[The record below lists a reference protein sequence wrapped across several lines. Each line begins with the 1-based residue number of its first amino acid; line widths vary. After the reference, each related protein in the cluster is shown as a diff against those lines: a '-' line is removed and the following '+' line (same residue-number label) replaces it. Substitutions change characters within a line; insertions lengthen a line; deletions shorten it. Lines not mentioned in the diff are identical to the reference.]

1 MRVSQHERRA
11 RSSAALLESAARE
24 ISRYGYGN
32 LVLERVAAEAGYSR
46 GAIYHQF
53 AGKEELALAVV
64 QWVSEGWLAEV
75 AGPAEALADPL
86 RALLAIARGHAIYC
100 RRDIARVLVSLRVEF
115 GGRDHPVG
123 AAVEAA
129 YEELLALCGD
139 LIAAARHDG
148 TIPGGPP
155 PRTMALAFV
164 GAVEGLVMH
173 LHGHEPDDE
182 LLAERA
188 VLGLLA
194 ADPPPVPMG
203 H

>member
-1 MRVSQHERRA
+1 MHVSQNERRA
-11 RSSAALLESAARE
+11 RSSAALLESAARG

-64 QWVSEGWLAEV
+64 EWVAEGWLAEV
-75 AGPAEALADPL
+75 AAPAEALADPL
-86 RALLAIARGHAIYC
+86 QALLALARGHAVYC
-100 RRDIARVLVSLRVEF
+100 RRDIARVLVALRVEF
-115 GGRDHPVG
+115 GDRDHPVG
-123 AAVEAA
+123 AAVEIA
-129 YEELLALCGD
+129 YETLLTLCGD
-139 LIAAARHDG
+139 LITAARHDG

-164 GAVEGLVMH
+164 GTVEGLVMQ

-188 VLGLLA
+188 VLGLLG
-194 ADPPPVPMG
+194 ADPPASA
-203 H
+203 

>member
-1 MRVSQHERRA
+1 MHVSQDERRA
-11 RSSAALLESAARE
+11 RSSAALLESAARG

-64 QWVSEGWLAEV
+64 KWVSEGWLAEV
-75 AGPAEALADPL
+75 AGPAQALADPL
-86 RALLAIARGHAIYC
+86 QALLALARGHAVYC

-129 YEELLALCGD
+129 YERLLVLCGD
-139 LIAAARHDG
+139 LIAAARHGG

-164 GAVEGLVMH
+164 GTVEGLVMQ
-173 LHGHEPDDE
+173 LYGHEPDDE

-194 ADPPPVPMG
+194 VNPPPSA
-203 H
+203 

>member
-1 MRVSQHERRA
+1 
-11 RSSAALLESAARE
+11 LLESAARG

-64 QWVSEGWLAEV
+64 EWVAEGWLAEV
-75 AGPAEALADPL
+75 AAPAEAVADPL
-86 RALLAIARGHAIYC
+86 GALVALARGHAVYC
-100 RRDIARVLVSLRVEF
+100 RRDIARVLVALRVEF

-123 AAVEAA
+123 TAVEVA
-129 YEELLALCGD
+129 YETLLTLCGD
-139 LIAAARHDG
+139 LIVTARHDG
-148 TIPGGPP
+148 MIPGGPP

-164 GAVEGLVMH
+164 GAVEGLTMQ

-188 VLGLLA
+188 VLGLLG
-194 ADPPPVPMG
+194 ADPPSSA
-203 H
+203 

>member
-1 MRVSQHERRA
+1 MHVSQHERRA
-11 RSSAALLESAARE
+11 RSSAALLESAARG

-64 QWVSEGWLAEV
+64 EWVSEGWLAEV
-75 AGPAEALADPL
+75 ACPAQALADPL
-86 RALLAIARGHAIYC
+86 QALLALARGHAVYC
-100 RRDIARVLVSLRVEF
+100 RRDIARVLFSLRVEF

-129 YEELLALCGD
+129 HETLLTLCGD
-139 LIAAARHDG
+139 LIVAARHDG
-148 TIPGGPP
+148 TISGGPP

-164 GAVEGLVMH
+164 GTVEGMVMQ
-173 LHGHEPDDE
+173 LYGHEPDDE
-182 LLAERA
+182 LLVERA

-194 ADPPPVPMG
+194 ADPQPSA
-203 H
+203 

>member
-1 MRVSQHERRA
+1 MHVSQDERRA
-11 RSSAALLESAARE
+11 RSRAALLESAARG

-32 LVLERVAAEAGYSR
+32 LVLERVAAEAGYTR

-64 QWVSEGWLAEV
+64 EWVSEGWLAEV
-75 AGPAEALADPL
+75 AGPAMAMTDPL
-86 RALLAIARGHAIYC
+86 QALLALARGHAVYC

-129 YEELLALCGD
+129 YERLLALCGD

-148 TIPGGPP
+148 TISGGPP

-164 GAVEGLVMH
+164 GAVEGLITQ
-173 LHGHEPDDE
+173 LYGYEPDDE
-182 LLAERA
+182 LLAERV
-188 VLGLLA
+188 VLGLFT
-194 ADPPPVPMG
+194 ADPPPSA
-203 H
+203 

>member
-1 MRVSQHERRA
+1 MHVSQRERRA
-11 RSSAALLESAARE
+11 RSSAALLESAARG

-32 LVLERVAAEAGYSR
+32 LVLERVAAEAGYTR

-64 QWVSEGWLAEV
+64 EWVSEGWLAEV

-86 RALLAIARGHAIYC
+86 QALLALARGHAVYC

-129 YEELLALCGD
+129 YETLLVLCGD

-164 GAVEGLVMH
+164 GAVEGLVMQ
-173 LHGHEPDDE
+173 LYGHEPDDE

-194 ADPPPVPMG
+194 ADPPPSV
-203 H
+203 